1 MKYGRVSRVVGRTAS
16 VAAED
21 PGSSDVVGTF
31 RLPDT
36 RPQRTRGRYRW
47 EGKGQ
52 IHLGSIWDDESY
64 GYIGGVNTLGN
75 TLILLV
81 QD

>member
-1 MKYGRVSRVVGRTAS
+1 
-16 VAAED
+16 
-21 PGSSDVVGTF
+21 
-31 RLPDT
+31 LPDT